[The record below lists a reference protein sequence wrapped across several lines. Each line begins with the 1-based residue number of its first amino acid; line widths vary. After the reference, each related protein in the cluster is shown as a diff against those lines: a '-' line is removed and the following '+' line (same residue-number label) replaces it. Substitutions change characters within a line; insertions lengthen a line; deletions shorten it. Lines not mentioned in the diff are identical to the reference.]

1 MHPMLI
7 NAVKAA
13 RLAGDIINFASRDLG
28 TLKIQ
33 TKTYNDFV
41 TEVDRAAEK
50 IIIDTLREAY
60 PDHGFLGEESG
71 NSNSEA
77 ENIWIID
84 PLDGTTNF
92 LHSFPQYCVS
102 IALQQKGVL
111 TQAVIYDPVRN
122 DLFTATKGRG
132 AFLNDKRIR
141 VGSRN
146 KLQESLISTGFPFR
160 DFTYLDTYL
169 AIFKDMIKKTTG
181 IRRPGSAALDLAYV
195 AAGWTDGFFEI
206 NLSTWDIAA
215 GALLVQ
221 EAGGMVGDF
230 EGNESWIYSG
240 NIVAANPKVFS
251 QMLQALAPH
260 LTQDLKTAAAKS
272 TKIKVEVDD
281 NKPMLWN

>member
-1 MHPMLI
+1 MHPMLT

-13 RLAGDIINFASRDLG
+13 RQAGDIINFASRDLG
-28 TLKIQ
+28 QLKIQ
-33 TKTYNDFV
+33 TKTFNDFV
-41 TEVDRAAEK
+41 SEVDKAAEQA
-50 IIIDTLREAY
+50 IIDTLKAAY

-71 NSNSEA
+71 DTNKDA

-92 LHSFPQYCVS
+92 LHSFPYYCVS

-141 VGSRN
+141 VGSRI
-146 KLQESLISTGFPFR
+146 KLQESLIATGFPFR
-160 DFTYLDTYL
+160 DFSYLDTYMDML
-169 AIFKDMIKKTTG
+169 KDMIKKTSG

-195 AAGWTDGFFEI
+195 AAGFSDGFFEL

-215 GALLVQ
+215 GGLIVQ
-221 EAGGMVGDF
+221 EAGGIVGDF
-230 EGNESWIYSG
+230 EGNESWLKTG
-240 NIVAANPKVFS
+240 NIVAANPKIFG
-251 QMLQALAPH
+251 QLLQVLAPH
-260 LTQDLKTAAAKS
+260 LTTA
-272 TKIKVEVDD
+272 IKAID
-281 NKPMLWN
+281 